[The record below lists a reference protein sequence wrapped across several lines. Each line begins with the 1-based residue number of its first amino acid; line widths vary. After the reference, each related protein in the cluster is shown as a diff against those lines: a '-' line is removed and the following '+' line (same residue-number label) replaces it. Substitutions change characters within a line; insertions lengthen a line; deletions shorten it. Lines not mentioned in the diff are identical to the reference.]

1 MEDFEVLVEKNTKR
15 NEKFLKEF
23 AKWLDEKGLT
33 EKTKRKHFSNVDFYI
48 NDFLNYY
55 DVYKMEDGIFE
66 IDDFLGDWFIRKCL
80 WSSRNSIKET
90 AASIK
95 KFYQCMMEFKHIEE
109 DDYKKLCDVI
119 KNNMEIWLDTM
130 DDYDSE
136 DFADFL

>member
-33 EKTKRKHFSNVDFYI
+33 EKTKRKHLGNIDLYI
-48 NDFLNYY
+48 NDYLNYY
-55 DVYKMEDGIFE
+55 DVSKMEDGILE
-66 IDDFLGDWFIRKCL
+66 INGFLGDWFIRKCL

-95 KFYQCMMEFKHIEE
+95 KFYQCMMEFKHIKE
-109 DDYKKLCDVI
+109 DDYKELCDTI
-119 KNNMEIWLDTM
+119 KDSMEFWLDTM
-130 DDYDSE
+130 DEYDSGN
-136 DFADFL
+136 FYNFL